1 MRPRKYGESIHI
13 RLDEN
18 QSKFIRKLAEE
29 LDQTIS
35 DTIRDLI
42 NIAIMI
48 LGSAEMITLKDI
60 LFALTSEFE
69 VPEGWKEDV
78 MNEGRR
84 G

>member
-69 VPEGWKEDV
+69 VPEEWKEDV